1 MIKKHR
7 SYSSKLK
14 KTAEFLYLLGKRAR
28 LGIYA
33 WVIYYPITIK
43 NVANVNK
50 YVCTIDQE
58 LDLLLDDSSG
68 HKIKKHGSYSSK

>member
-1 MIKKHR
+1 LVKK
-7 SYSSKLK
+7 
-14 KTAEFLYLLGKRAR
+14 AR

-33 WVIYYPITIK
+33 WEWVRVSLGYPITIE

-58 LDLLLDDSSG
+58 LDILLDDSSR